1 MMTLR
6 NNIQYIRLWYF
17 FTFLCYTIFLFIYS
31 VILEQTDFHVFEFL
45 FSTLLWPV
53 YMFYLTLIDVFFN
66 QGLTVPNILLIGLPI
81 STLTF
86 VAWFKTYSEEKN
98 LSESDSSD

>member
-66 QGLTVPNILLIGLPI
+66 QGFTIPNILVIGLPI

-86 VAWFKTYSEEKN
+86 IGWFKTYSEKKN
-98 LSESDSSD
+98 LIKSDS